1 MSRSEGSA
9 RRPSHLEHPVALGS
23 ARSWLGV
30 LRRGGRIDPE
40 FLPRCLFVCAS
51 TLATSP
57 LRLAERLRHGRA
69 IRRTE
74 IHPSP
79 IFIIGHWRSGT
90 TFLHHLLCRD
100 RQFGYLTTFQAMAPG
115 FFLIGGGKIKRFP
128 EKETRKRYPSRL
140 IDNVPLFLDA
150 PEEDEFALANMSPF
164 SFLHGFSFPRRA
176 RYFFARYVLFEGIP
190 QPELEAWADAYLY
203 LLRKVTLASGGK
215 RLVLKNCANTGRIRV
230 LLRLFPEA
238 KFIHI
243 CRNPYRVFLSTLH
256 LHRTVLPRSQLQGI
270 DPGEIEENVLLFYE
284 RLMKRY
290 LEDRHLIPAGN
301 LVEVRFE
308 DLERAPLDQ
317 LRRIYEELG
326 LPGFGAAEPAFRAH
340 LRSVAGYRK
349 NIYRLTPEDVAVVNE
364 RWGFA
369 LEGWGYER
377 LDPDR
382 VRS

>member
-1 MSRSEGSA
+1 MSRSTDSA
-9 RRPSHLEHPVALGS
+9 RRPSHLEHPAALGS
-23 ARSWLGV
+23 FRSWLEV
-30 LRRGGRIDPE
+30 LRRGGAVDRE

-51 TLATSP
+51 TLLTGP
-57 LRLAERLRHGRA
+57 LRLGERLRHGRA

-115 FFLIGGGKIKRFP
+115 FFLIGGGRVKRFL
-128 EKETRKRYPSRL
+128 ERETRKRYPTRL

-150 PEEDEFALANMSPF
+150 PEEDEFALANMSPY

-176 RYFFARYVLFEGIP
+176 RYFFKRYVLFEGVS
-190 QPELEAWADAYLY
+190 QLELEGWTGTYLY

-215 RLVLKNCANTGRIRV
+215 RLVLKNCANTARIRV

-243 CRNPYRVFLSTLH
+243 YRNPYRVFLSTLH
-256 LHRTVLPRSQLQGI
+256 LHRTVLPRSQLQRI

-308 DLERAPLDQ
+308 DLERAPLDE
-317 LRRIYEELG
+317 LRRIYEELE
-326 LPGFGAAEPAFRAH
+326 LPGFGAAEPAFRAY
-340 LRSVAGYRK
+340 LRAVAGYRK
-349 NIYRLTPEDVAVVNE
+349 NTYRLAPEDIAVVNE

-369 LEGWGYER
+369 LDRWGYER
-377 LDPDR
+377 LDQ
-382 VRS
+382 SLTT

>member
-1 MSRSEGSA
+1 MSRSGGGA

-23 ARSWLGV
+23 FRSWLGV

-51 TLATSP
+51 TSLTGP
-57 LRLAERLRHGRA
+57 LRLAERLRYGRA

-90 TFLHHLLCRD
+90 TFLHHLLCQD
-100 RQFGYLTTFQAMAPG
+100 RRFGYLTTFQAMAPG
-115 FFLIGGGKIKRFP
+115 FFLIGRGRIKGFLER
-128 EKETRKRYPSRL
+128 ETRKRYPTRL

-176 RYFFARYVLFEGIP
+176 RYFFERYVLFEGIP
-190 QPELEAWADAYLY
+190 QPELERWSATYLA
-203 LLRKVTLASGGK
+203 LLRKATLASGGR
-215 RLVLKNCANTGRIRV
+215 RLVLKNCANTARIRV

-243 CRNPYRVFLSTLH
+243 YRNPYRVFLSTLH
-256 LHRTVLPRSQLQGI
+256 LHRTVLPRSQLQRIG
-270 DPGEIEENVLLFYE
+270 PEEVRENVLSFYE

-290 LEDRHLIPAGN
+290 LADRHLIPAGN

-308 DLERAPLDQ
+308 DMERAPLEE
-317 LRRIYEELG
+317 LRRIYGELG
-326 LPGFGAAEPAFRAH
+326 LPGFAVAEPAFRAY
-340 LRSVAGYRK
+340 LRAVSGYRK
-349 NIYRLTPEDVAVVNE
+349 NTYRLDPAAIAAVNR

-369 LEGWGYER
+369 LERWGYER
-377 LDPDR
+377 LEPNQPA
-382 VRS
+382 S